1 MRATLNAETEG
12 EEYRRRQSL
21 VNRETL
27 TKTKTASASA
37 TATGIFIT
45 TTTGANNIKTILRG
59 EKMDDE
65 Q

>member
-1 MRATLNAETEG
+1 
-12 EEYRRRQSL
+12 
-21 VNRETL
+21 V
-27 TKTKTASASA
+27 SAAA
-37 TATGIFIT
+37 TATGIFI

>member
-21 VNRETL
+21 ANRETL
-27 TKTKTASASA
+27 TKTKTASA

-45 TTTGANNIKTILRG
+45 TTTGANNIKTILLG